1 MTRAGGPHEQTPSM
15 LRTFLSFE
23 QSALRWSRRLALAG
37 GWTLLGIA
45 VVTVADA
52 VLRKFF
58 SRPIQGTFEAT
69 ELLLAVV
76 VFSALPYAGLTDS
89 HVSVDVLVRRCSP
102 RVRSVVIAWAA
113 AVCAALLGVITYQM
127 GVLAFEFASTG
138 RTTITARI
146 PVLPFVVPAGV
157 AAGLAALGFLIQ
169 ALDALVRAVRSDI
182 GHLSAGLERQ

>member
-1 MTRAGGPHEQTPSM
+1 MTRGGGPDDKTPSM
-15 LRTFLSFE
+15 VRAFLRFE

-37 GWTLLGIA
+37 GWTLLGVAI
-45 VVTVADA
+45 VTVADA
-52 VLRKFF
+52 LLRKFF

-69 ELLLAVV
+69 ELFLAVV

-102 RVRSVVIAWAA
+102 RVRSLVVALAA
-113 AVCAALLGVITYQM
+113 AVCAALLAVITYQM

-146 PVLPFVVPAGV
+146 PVLPFIVPAAA
-157 AAGLAALGFLIQ
+157 AAGLATLGFLVQ
-169 ALDALVRAVRSDI
+169 ALGALVRAVCSDI
-182 GHLSAGLERQ
+182 RHLSAGLERP